1 MYRSKILNRIKLD
14 YFLKFV
20 VHELNSEM
28 VKSGMVVLTVRE
40 KLDVADADVTVGW
53 KLQSAAETV
62 VSEKERES

>member
-28 VKSGMVVLTVRE
+28 VVLT
-40 KLDVADADVTVGW
+40 
-53 KLQSAAETV
+53 
-62 VSEKERES
+62 ERELMLMGCSLEDAACC